1 MIAEAVRQ
9 AQIMHRKVIEETY
22 DGVCTIYEQ
31 QPFED
36 PETLDT
42 VFEEVQV
49 QGDIPC
55 HLSYSSAPAVT
66 DNGTGAALTQT
77 ILLFMAPEMRIRP
90 GSRIEVTQ
98 QGVTKIILVAGSRRY
113 ISLTRRWNSR
123 YLRSMHNGRM
133 GKL

>member
-9 AQIMHRKVIEETY
+9 AQIMHRKAIEETY

-31 QPFED
+31 QPFEN

-77 ILLFMAPEMRIRP
+77 ILLFMAPEMKIRP

-98 QGVTKIILVAGSRRY
+98 QGVTENYSRSGQPAVY
-113 ISLTRRWNSR
+113 FSHQEMELTLFKE
-123 YLRSMHNGRM
+123 YA
-133 GKL
+133 